1 MSRFCTKASAD
12 GNFSLKGPLRN
23 WMRGQWAPQAC
34 HVSFSSPKSSGSV
47 PLAVVPKEDLALS
60 FEREKET
67 NLLLGAIGAIDRTRS
82 RQKNSVA
89 EALALFE
96 RTPLSPFKKKKQNQQ
111 RRRIKTQHRSNR
123 EGRENGIVVP
133 RCGGRKS
140 RPGRAPPSPYP
151 IRRGRLQNTRPPPAS
166 PAPVPQARRQGPRL
180 QRLILHPQL
189 CRFLSLCFI
198 EFLVLFVG

>member
-1 MSRFCTKASAD
+1 MSRF
-12 GNFSLKGPLRN
+12 
-23 WMRGQWAPQAC
+23 
-34 HVSFSSPKSSGSV
+34 
-47 PLAVVPKEDLALS
+47 VPKPPLMAIFLLRVHREIGCGGSGPHKHATCPFLLLNLPVLYLLRLS
-60 FEREKET
+60 PWKTSLSLSNEKRT
-67 NLLLGAIGAIDRTRS
+67 NLLSGAIGAIDRTRS

-89 EALALFE
+89 ETLALFE
-96 RTPLSPFKKKKQNQQ
+96 RIPLSPFKKKKQNQQ

-140 RPGRAPPSPYP
+140 RPGRAPPSSYP